1 MTQENQQ
8 VHMDTPQECCNE
20 LATKSACKG
29 KKVCRYALLGILAV
43 AVVALIVAMI

>member
-29 KKVCRYALLGILAV
+29 KSICRYAVFGAIAI
-43 AVVALIVAMI
+43 AVVALIIAMV

>member
-20 LATKSACKG
+20 LATHPTCKG
-29 KKVCRYALLGILAV
+29 KKVCRYALLGVLAV
-43 AVVALIVAMI
+43 AAIALIIAL